1 MASMTPAM
9 FARRFLVPNSI
20 ANLWL
25 MLRHGCKISLKAEVE
40 LTRNIR
46 FGRGVTVSS
55 FVKIKAPTGPLTVGR
70 DSGFASFCFVAADG
84 EGIEI
89 GDCCVFG
96 PGVTMVSSNYV
107 YDRLD
112 HPYMEQGHTSKGIRI
127 GSNVWVGAST
137 TIADGTVIG
146 DNTIV
151 VANSFLNRRYPAN
164 AIVQGNPAKIIL
176 RRA

>member
-1 MASMTPAM
+1 MTPAM
-9 FARRFLVPNSI
+9 FMRRFLLPQSV
-20 ANLWL
+20 ANVYL
-25 MLRHGCKISLKAEVE
+25 MVRHRCKISLRAEIE

-46 FGRGVTVSS
+46 LGRGVTISS

-70 DSGFASFCFVAADG
+70 DSGFACFCFIAADG

-89 GDCCVFG
+89 GDCCVIG

-107 YDRLD
+107 YERLD
-112 HPYMEQGHTSKGIRI
+112 RPYMEQGHTSKGIRI
-127 GSNVWVGAST
+127 GNNVWIGAGA

-151 VANSFLNRRYPAN
+151 VANSFLNRRYPSN
-164 AIVQGNPAKIIL
+164 AIVQGNPAKVIL
-176 RRA
+176 RRS